1 MIGFYFT
8 KFNDPMREITI
19 KFKEK
24 DYLDFQK
31 ISNESGLTPEEKI
44 HEIIQYYLI
53 IERNRKKYTQKLLG

>member
-1 MIGFYFT
+1 MQ
-8 KFNDPMREITI
+8 EITI
-19 KFKEK
+19 KFKER

-53 IERNRKKYTQKLLG
+53 IERNRKKYSSYRYP